1 MVLTTANSQTLFYQ
15 NLYAV
20 MPLLNE
26 EKNEEQKSLALRWYQ
41 VRNTVKEQFGERP
54 DLNAMLFIIGMNE
67 VGIVKE
73 KWEKEEKQDLMHV
86 AICRLLSTEGYYK
99 LLGNDDDGWPVYE
112 TVKEVPKIHL
122 KEQDELLKRKIIEY
136 FEAL

>member
-1 MVLTTANSQTLFYQ
+1 
-15 NLYAV
+15 

-26 EKNEEQKSLALRWYQ
+26 EKSEEEKSWAMRWYQ
-41 VRNTVKEQFGERP
+41 VRNRVKEQFGDRP
-54 DLNAMLFIIGMNE
+54 DINALLFIIGMNE

-86 AICRLLSTEGYYK
+86 ALCKLMSSEGYYE
-99 LLGNDDDGWPVYE
+99 LLGLDAEGWPIYE
-112 TVKEVPKIHL
+112 PVKGIPKLPL
-122 KEQDELLKRKIIEY
+122 KEQDELLKRKIVEY